1 MYSMVS
7 TRRDTMIIG
16 ICGFIG
22 SGKDTIA
29 DYLTNFHGF
38 RRESFANSLKD
49 AVSMVFGWDRTM
61 LEGRTKQAREWREQ
75 VDPWWA
81 NRLNMPN
88 LTPRWVLQYW
98 GTEVCRKA
106 FHDDI
111 WIASLENKL
120 RNSTDDI
127 VISDCRFP
135 NEIKSIKDAG
145 GIVIRVRRGEEPAW
159 YKDAAD
165 MNAGDHSMNYAM
177 AKDRI
182 RKLGIHASETAW
194 VGTEFDHILE
204 NNSSLDDLYAQV
216 KTLIKNPELDPPD
229 ASDLPLYVGLERS

>member
-1 MYSMVS
+1 
-7 TRRDTMIIG
+7 MIIG
-16 ICGFIG
+16 VCGFIG

-49 AVSMVFGWDRTM
+49 AVAHVFGWDRTM

-81 NRLNMPN
+81 ERLDMPN

-135 NEIKSIKDAG
+135 NEIKSIKNAG
-145 GIVIRVRRGEEPAW
+145 GMVLRVVRGAEPDW
-159 YKDAAD
+159 YNDAAD
-165 MNAGDHSMNYAM
+165 MNAGDRCMNYM
-177 AKDRI
+177 LAKTRMQQ
-182 RKLGIHASETAW
+182 LGIHASETAW
-194 VGTEFDHILE
+194 VGTKFDAIMG
-204 NNSSLDDLYAQV
+204 NNGSIDELYAQV
-216 KTLIKNPELDPPD
+216 QQLISPELNHLV
-229 ASDLPLYVGLERS
+229 SI

>member
-1 MYSMVS
+1 
-7 TRRDTMIIG
+7 MIIG
-16 ICGFIG
+16 VCGFIG

-49 AVSMVFGWDRTM
+49 AVAHVFGWDRTM
-61 LEGRTKQAREWREQ
+61 LEGRTKTAREWREQ

-81 NRLNMPN
+81 ERLNMPN

-120 RNSTDDI
+120 RNSKDDI

-135 NEIKSIKDAG
+135 NEIKSIKEAG
-145 GIVIRVRRGEEPAW
+145 GIVIRVKRGDDPEW
-159 YKDAAD
+159 YNDAAD
-165 MNAGDHSMNYAM
+165 MNAGDRCMNYM
-177 AKDRI
+177 TAKVRMQ
-182 RKLGIHASETAW
+182 KLGIHASETAW
-194 VGTEFDHILE
+194 VGTKFDAVLT
-204 NNSSLDDLYAQV
+204 NNGTIDELMSKVKDLV
-216 KTLIKNPELDPPD
+216 SDPL
-229 ASDLPLYVGLERS
+229 ASIESPLYEESVGS